1 MFFGIEMPCMQY
13 TLPYEGITPEIEKRI
28 KQNLRWLF
36 RTFSYVV
43 WERV

>member
-1 MFFGIEMPCMQY
+1 L
-13 TLPYEGITPEIEKRI
+13 TYEVITPEIEKRI

-43 WERV
+43 WEKV